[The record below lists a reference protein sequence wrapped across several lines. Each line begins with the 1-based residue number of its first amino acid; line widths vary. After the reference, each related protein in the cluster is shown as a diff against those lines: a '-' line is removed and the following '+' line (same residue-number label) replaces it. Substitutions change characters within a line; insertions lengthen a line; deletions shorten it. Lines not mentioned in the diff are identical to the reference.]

1 MTASDFVDPG
11 FTFAMFSVSR
21 TAKEATLGEAV
32 SPDASKLVAKERS
45 ASSKPGFVDEVSRK
59 SEVKIPSCSMREQG
73 PSRVKIEC
81 VERFVEDDLLY
92 GLLDTAGAYY
102 VDHRCRGGALWIAYD
117 EFGQIAVD
125 ELSKLGMTFTYTS
138 KGGSALK
145 GRAGWWTKSTGFSLD
160 DDEKPETMC
169 LDLEAQDV
177 ADGGV
182 SADEVFLG
190 SCEELAGGASLASDN
205 LFSDGCNAFSPVDVV
220 CIGASYEGSNV
231 YLLSGEV
238 LKSPWAIFQYEELFA
253 DAGFIRAG
261 RAHLVNSA
269 HIIEVVNKGK
279 KNVRLR
285 MRSLPQLIPT
295 SAEIADHLL

>member
-1 MTASDFVDPG
+1 MTTSGFVDPG
-11 FTFAMFSVSR
+11 FTLAMFSAPR
-21 TAKEATLGEAV
+21 TAKETSLGEAV
-32 SPDASKLVAKERS
+32 IPGVSKLVAKEKS
-45 ASSKPGFVDEVSRK
+45 ASSKPDFVDEASRK
-59 SEVKIPSCSMREQG
+59 GEVKIPPCSMREQG
-73 PSRVKIEC
+73 SSRVKAKYA
-81 VERFVEDDLLY
+81 ERSVEDELLY
-92 GLLDTAGAYY
+92 ELLDTAGAYY
-102 VDHRCRGGALWIAYD
+102 VDHRCRGGALWVAYD
-117 EFGQIAVD
+117 DYGQIVVD
-125 ELSKLGMTFTYTS
+125 ELSKLGMTFVYTS

-145 GRAGWWTKSTGFSLD
+145 GRAGWWSKSTGFSLN
-160 DDEKPETMC
+160 DDEKPETTC
-169 LDLEAQDV
+169 LDLKVQDV
-177 ADGGV
+177 AAGGV

-190 SCEELAGGASLASDN
+190 SCEELARGASFASDN